1 MRLLLHC
8 ILLYGSTSKLHS
20 SVVEHLNHLLKDN
33 RSNCSKIIGKKT
45 STSLQLKRY
54 PLKYTAYWIFITL
67 PCVHTK
73 TIVFR
78 INKQNFLI
86 LSLLGLNL
94 HELPL
99 QVLTLTVLTQPKSVF
114 SLNISLAFHYLVCSE
129 TFNIHDHTIA
139 SSSINTAMICCWIQ
153 WRCHFSLDAC
163 WACPQS
169 TIDPND
175 PTVYTSVRSWGCVP
189 FWGYPCV
196 L

>member
-1 MRLLLHC
+1 MDEEQGMWNFTLLIC
-8 ILLYGSTSKLHS
+8 INPMHSHRPRVKKDTLWLYVCYCWTEFFLYGSTSKLRS

-54 PLKYTAYWIFITL
+54 PYKYISAYWFFITL

-99 QVLTLTVLTQPKSVF
+99 QVLTLRLRSHSRK
-114 SLNISLAFHYLVCSE
+114 AF
-129 TFNIHDHTIA
+129 F
-139 SSSINTAMICCWIQ
+139 
-153 WRCHFSLDAC
+153 
-163 WACPQS
+163 P
-169 TIDPND
+169 
-175 PTVYTSVRSWGCVP
+175 
-189 FWGYPCV
+189 
-196 L
+196 

>member
-1 MRLLLHC
+1 MGHELKRTLHELYMSLLLHC

-45 STSLQLKRY
+45 RKSLQLKRY
-54 PLKYTAYWIFITL
+54 PLKYTAYWFFITL

-73 TIVFR
+73 TIFFR

-99 QVLTLTVLTQPKSVF
+99 QVHTLTVRLHSRK
-114 SLNISLAFHYLVCSE
+114 AF
-129 TFNIHDHTIA
+129 F
-139 SSSINTAMICCWIQ
+139 
-153 WRCHFSLDAC
+153 
-163 WACPQS
+163 P
-169 TIDPND
+169 
-175 PTVYTSVRSWGCVP
+175 
-189 FWGYPCV
+189 
-196 L
+196 